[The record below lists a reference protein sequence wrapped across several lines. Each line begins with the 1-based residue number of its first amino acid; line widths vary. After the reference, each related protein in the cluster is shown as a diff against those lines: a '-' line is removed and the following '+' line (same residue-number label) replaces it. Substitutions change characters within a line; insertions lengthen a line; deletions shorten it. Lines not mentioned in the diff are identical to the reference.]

1 MITPAISDN
10 TVSGSPTFKYSKK
23 PIFTREDA
31 PSMTMML
38 AIEPKMVKLPAKVEA
53 FFLTTSA
60 CRGFSLSLQTRRYA
74 FHFEALVFL
83 KNFSENAN
91 VR

>member
-10 TVSGSPTFKYSKK
+10 TVSGSPAFKYSKN

-53 FFLTTSA
+53 FFSP
-60 CRGFSLSLQTRRYA
+60 
-74 FHFEALVFL
+74 
-83 KNFSENAN
+83 
-91 VR
+91 